1 MDRYIANMVSGYK
14 TILAL
19 TNLPQMKSCGI
30 HIRERCDRHYG
41 GVNSNTG
48 NEENLKTTALF
59 NEIYRTVKP
68 HLSFNAIELF
78 EAALR
83 STRIK
88 MSPAAKR
95 QFFEKHIQQM
105 KLIIDDNG
113 NVTVELNQK

>member
-1 MDRYIANMVSGYK
+1 MIEREKCGPEMKAALANSGIFYCYIDDFY
-14 TILAL
+14 
-19 TNLPQMKSCGI
+19 
-30 HIRERCDRHYG
+30 
-41 GVNSNTG
+41 TG

-105 KLIIDDNG
+105 KLVIDDDG